1 MPYGQVSFMTPDLA
15 RRVVVLTG
23 GGDGIGRECGLAYA
37 RAGATVDT
45 LDWNMAAA
53 ERTTTELGVESFA
66 SQAVVSDAP
75 QSLPQ

>member
-1 MPYGQVSFMTPDLA
+1 MDHK
-15 RRVVVLTG
+15 
-23 GGDGIGRECGLAYA
+23 I
-37 RAGATVDT
+37 VDT